1 MLLSPLRQAAA
12 AVADDLPPGGC
23 VCEGFVCEHSCARL
37 KPFETSAPMHCDDY
51 ELNSRLNYAITT
63 CAISF
68 ERIVPALELLG
79 LRAVSTTDHYGFK
92 VNALASRIAARV
104 FTS

>member
-1 MLLSPLRQAAA
+1 M
-12 AVADDLPPGGC
+12 
-23 VCEGFVCEHSCARL
+23 CEHSCARL

-104 FTS
+104 FTFFSAAANWSSKLWRLSATSCNASFSYA